1 MSAYQWKTK
10 GLYKTDANIAGAVFE
25 ELENTVGLT
34 AENIV
39 NASREELAPLHN
51 EFEWDNDVAAEEWRK
66 RQAQN
71 MIGNLSIII
80 AETEDIPAEPVR
92 AFFSTELHH
101 YENIRVIMTDAT
113 KKNDLLQKAIRE
125 LQSFKKKYATLSE
138 LSNVFTSI
146 DEVTREVS

>member
-10 GLYKTDANIAGAVFE
+10 GIYKTDANVAGAVFE

-80 AETEDIPAEPVR
+80 AETEYIHTEPVR
-92 AFFSTELHH
+92 AFFSTKLHH

-138 LSNVFTSI
+138 LSNIFASI